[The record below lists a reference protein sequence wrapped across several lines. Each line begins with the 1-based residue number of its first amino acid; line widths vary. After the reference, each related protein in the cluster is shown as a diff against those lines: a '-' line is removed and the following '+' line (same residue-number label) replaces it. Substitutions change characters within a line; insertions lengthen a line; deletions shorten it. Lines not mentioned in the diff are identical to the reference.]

1 MCVCTRV
8 PTHVYVSRFLFRHQN
23 STWNPQL
30 EAKVGHYWV
39 YHLNYHM
46 LMLLKDVQK
55 TKYRIVHRSQLYS
68 TLLYSTLELIANGY
82 VLQIPHPPRTSPC
95 APATSLIRMHSAPHA
110 AM

>member
-1 MCVCTRV
+1 MYVCTRV

-46 LMLLKDVQK
+46 LMLLKNVQK
-55 TKYRIVHRSQLYS
+55 TKYRLVHRS
-68 TLLYSTLELIANGY
+68 LLYSTVLYSGTYCSWL
-82 VLQIPHPPRTSPC
+82 LQIPHPPPGLLRV
-95 APATSLIRMHSAPHA
+95 LQQQMHSAPHA